1 MATLT
6 GRPLLDTRS
15 DVELFVDRTDELRQL
30 RAAVDSGLNVL
41 VFGDRG
47 AGKTSLLRRLA
58 YDLRR
63 AKVRFLYVDGATPE
77 DASSLL
83 ELIRYR
89 LAGPRVSNTPEAL
102 EPMLLRVKRDETQR
116 ILRLIEELQT
126 ALSDSDRIVILLDGA
141 PSGRDAHTL
150 FGRARDE
157 LWQLPASWVV
167 AADTDDRGQLLEPP
181 ADAFF
186 ESVLELKP
194 LPDEHARTLLR
205 ARLGPSELPDG
216 RLKEVLALAKGNPRR
231 LITAARE
238 AMDHPPA
245 SQKAR
250 RQALESE
257 LAKLG
262 RPAAMLVAELV
273 ALGGA
278 SASDERL
285 LKRLGWTRGRAVQV
299 LKQLEGKGIV
309 TASMRAVEGGGRP
322 RKVYELLMPLYG

>member
-1 MATLT
+1 METLT

-15 DVELFVDRTDELRQL
+15 DVDLFVDRTQELRQL
-30 RAAVDSGLNVL
+30 RGAVDSNLNALVL
-41 VFGDRG
+41 GDRG

-58 YDLRR
+58 YDLRQG
-63 AKVRFLYVDGATPE
+63 KVPHLYVDGATPE

-83 ELIRYR
+83 ELIRYK
-89 LAGPRVSNTPEAL
+89 LAGPRVSSTPEVL
-102 EPMLLRVKRDETQR
+102 EPMLLRVKRDETQW
-116 ILRLIEELQT
+116 ILRLIEEIQK
-126 ALSDSDRIVILLDGA
+126 ALSASGQMVILLDGA

-167 AADTDDRGQLLEPP
+167 AADADDRAEYLEPP

-186 ESVLELKP
+186 ESMVDLKP
-194 LPDEHARTLLR
+194 LTDEHARTLIR
-205 ARLGPSELPDG
+205 ARVGPSELSDR
-216 RLKEVLALAKGNPRR
+216 RLEEVIPLAKGNPRR
-231 LITAARE
+231 LITAARDG
-238 AMDHPPA
+238 MDRSPA
-245 SQKAR
+245 SQKAK
-250 RQALESE
+250 RQALEVE

-262 RPAAMLVAELV
+262 RPAAMLASELE

-299 LKQLEGKGIV
+299 LKQLEEKGIV
-309 TASMRAVEGGGRP
+309 TASMRSVDGGGRP